1 MLEKLITNIKNSL
14 PGAKKSAEGEE
25 EEQNLE
31 EGEETSS
38 EEGESSSDPKQKQ
51 GMLIRVVVII
61 ALGYLALDHF
71 ILNPEEEAV
80 ETVATP
86 KPRRKRPKPEAAA
99 EKPAE
104 AVIATKS
111 ETTTTPPVEE
121 TAPPVE
127 NINITDKEAPSI
139 PQEPTPPVEMPAV
152 EPEPIQEPKVATGEK
167 ALDEK
172 LDQLIDNVEKKSA
185 ESSNNMADK
194 IVEEEVQTP
203 PPSYEVLGRGLVY
216 NCKDKHWACIDKPQ
230 YIACN
235 KNMKWNKAK
244 GNAQEC
250 VVQNVY
256 NSEEDC
262 IKVQKYNVS
271 TNLATTF
278 CQN

>member
-14 PGAKKSAEGEE
+14 PGAKKSAEGED

-80 ETVATP
+80 ETVVTP
-86 KPRRKRPKPEAAA
+86 KPRKKRPRPEAAA
-99 EKPAE
+99 EKPSE
-104 AVIATKS
+104 VVATTKV
-111 ETTTTPPVEE
+111 ETKTETETPEE

-127 NINITDKEAPSI
+127 NINITDKEAPA
-139 PQEPTPPVEMPAV
+139 VEMPAE
-152 EPEPIQEPKVATGEK
+152 EPAPIQEPKTATGEK
-167 ALDEK
+167 AMDEK
-172 LDQLIDNVEKKSA
+172 LDQLIDNVENKNT
-185 ESSNNMADK
+185 EPTTNMADK
-194 IVEEEVQTP
+194 IVEEEVPTA

-244 GNAQEC
+244 GNALEC

-278 CQN
+278 CQ